1 MSLCFSVFMLLFYIN
16 NHTWSVFGVIIKE
29 MWRVTQLDLSST
41 TPVKHETSQIIKIIL
56 FLHTTIPV
64 VSLFLFVIPAEVSVA
79 SSSGVQMAHRG
90 SFTPWCLWGVSE
102 EAAREGG
109 LSISL
114 IYERPYWACYAR
126 AKTGRD
132 LLSTKSHLRVD
143 CVKEK
148 KKRGRPITNSNSIK
162 SHAGRH

>member
-1 MSLCFSVFMLLFYIN
+1 MFICFLVFVLLFYIN
-16 NHTWSVFGVIIKE
+16 SQTWSVFGAIIKE
-29 MWRVTQLDLSST
+29 MWRVTQLGLGST
-41 TPVKHETSQIIKIIL
+41 TPVKQETSDNREFLNL
-56 FLHTTIPV
+56 FLHTTVPV
-64 VSLFLFVIPAEVSVA
+64 VSFLFVIPAEVSVA
-79 SSSGVQMAHRG
+79 SSSGVQMAHQG
-90 SFTPWCLWGVSE
+90 LFTPWCLWGVSE

-132 LLSTKSHLRVD
+132 TLSTKSHLRVD

-148 KKRGRPITNSNSIK
+148 KEEGP
-162 SHAGRH
+162 